1 MNHRSLGM
9 LVGVSITVLAL
20 SACGS
25 ATPEAESAAPSET
38 GASDASAPAEGDAP
52 AAESSKKGDREFETR
67 TSDSAEDAHGA
78 TESKIKAT
86 KTEAAM
92 RLFIVDKESN
102 KPIEGIVISL
112 QSADGEKFYTG
123 ETDEAGYGE
132 VLVPVNHEYE
142 LVYLSLGRRTVSA
155 KVKVTN
161 EPDQD
166 IKLTLR
172 YKPRGTKPADAKGPS
187 GFVLDGVEFDT
198 GKATIRPES
207 FSRLDSVLEYLL
219 HKKSAKVEISGHTDN
234 VGKPETN
241 KALSLKRAQ
250 ACRDYLVSKG
260 VEASRIEASGY
271 GDEQPVA
278 PNDSPENRQK
288 NRRIEAKEL

>member
-1 MNHRSLGM
+1 MKYRSLGM
-9 LVGVSITVLAL
+9 VIGVSVAAATLV
-20 SACGS
+20 ACGGSAPEAAS
-25 ATPEAESAAPSET
+25 ATGGET
-38 GASDASAPAEGDAP
+38 DAGDASAPTEGEAP
-52 AAESSKKGDREFETR
+52 PTESSKKGDREFETK

-78 TESKIKAT
+78 SESKIKAT

-102 KPIEGIVISL
+102 KPIPGIVISL
-112 QSADGEKFYTG
+112 QSAGGEKFYTG
-123 ETDEAGYGE
+123 ETDETGYGE

-155 KVKVTN
+155 KVKVTD

-172 YKPRGTKPADAKGPS
+172 YKPRGTKPIDAKGPS

-198 GKATIRPES
+198 GKASIRPES

-234 VGKPETN
+234 VGVPASN

-278 PNDSPENRQK
+278 PNDSAENRQK

>member
-1 MNHRSLGM
+1 MKYRMGM
-9 LVGVSITVLAL
+9 LVAL
-20 SACGS
+20 PLGALLVACGGAQS
-25 ATPEAESAAPSET
+25 GAEST
-38 GASDASAPAEGDAP
+38 PATEATNGDANEASP
-52 AAESSKKGDREFETR
+52 IEGEASSGGSSKKGDREFDTR
-67 TSDSAEDAHGA
+67 TSDSAGDAHGA
-78 TESKIKAT
+78 SETKIKAT

-92 RLFIVDKESN
+92 RLFILDKESN
-102 KPIEGIVISL
+102 EPITGIVISL
-112 QSADGEKFYTG
+112 TNAAGQKFYTS
-123 ETDEAGYGE
+123 ETDVTGYGE

-142 LVYLSLGRRTVSA
+142 LVYLSLGRRTVNA
-155 KVKVTN
+155 KVKVSD
-161 EPDQD
+161 EPNQD

-172 YKPRGTKPADAKGPS
+172 YKPRGAKPVDASGPS

-207 FSRLDSVLEYLL
+207 FARLDGVLEYLL
-219 HKKSAKVEISGHTDN
+219 HKKSAKIEISGHTDN

-271 GDEQPVA
+271 GDEQPIA